1 MNMKISWGT
10 GIAIFYSFFVIA
22 MLVFVFAATKQD
34 NSLVSDTYYEED
46 LSYQKKLDKMQR
58 TNQLNHVFELSIEQ
72 NSKGI
77 SVTIPEELPHFK
89 GNMTL
94 FHPAYASLDQ
104 AYPIENNAQHKQI
117 IPVEKLKKGR
127 WLVKIEGENE
137 GKNYYHEAYLIA
149 P

>member
-22 MLVFVFAATKQD
+22 MLVFVYASTKED
-34 NSLVSDTYYEED
+34 ISLVSDTYYEED
-46 LSYQKKLDKMQR
+46 LSYQVKLDKMQR
-58 TNQLNHVFELSIEQ
+58 TNQLKHVFELSIEQ
-72 NSKGI
+72 NNAGI

-94 FHPAYASLDQ
+94 FHPAYAMFDQ
-104 AYPIENNAQHKQI
+104 VYPFENNMQNRQL
-117 IPVEKLKKGR
+117 IPVQRLKKGR

>member
-1 MNMKISWGT
+1 MKISWGT
-10 GIAIFYSFFVIA
+10 AIAIFYSFFVIA
-22 MLVFVFAATKQD
+22 MLVFVFAANKED
-34 NSLVSDTYYEED
+34 ISLVSDTYYEED
-46 LSYQKKLDKMQR
+46 LSYQLKLDKIKR
-58 TNQLNHVFELSIEQ
+58 TNELHLVFELSIEQ

-89 GNMTL
+89 GNMTI

-137 GKNYYHEAYLIA
+137 GKIYFHETYLMA